1 MLGAYGA
8 WAAAQL
14 GERPGELSF
23 RAGSWPDVAAW
34 KAKARGALLG
44 LLHVPPAAAADVQ
57 IHGSGVHEGVEVE
70 ELSWQLPWGPRTK
83 AFFLKPRG
91 ACGKLPGVL
100 AFHDHGGD
108 KHFGRRKIVRTG
120 PADHA
125 LAVAHQEEYYGGVG
139 WANELARRGFGVL
152 VPDVFPFDS
161 RRILVSDVPPLVVHR
176 LTSPPLEVRELTPE
190 DLAAHGSS
198 ASMDVA
204 ADEPPAQIAAY
215 NAFAAQHEAVVA
227 KSLFCAGLTW
237 PGVMVAEDRAALD
250 YLVSRPDVDS
260 GRIGCG
266 GLSGG
271 GLRTVFLGGLDDRI
285 RCAVCAGMMTTWRDY
300 LLRTSY
306 THTWMIYVPGLPP
319 LLDFP
324 EILGLRVPLPSLVLA
339 TTEDPLFT
347 LTETER
353 AAGMLTEIYGKA
365 GAGDRFLF
373 KLHRGPHKLD
383 LPMQSEAFEWF
394 EKWLS

>member
-8 WAAAQL
+8 WAAELL
-14 GERPGELSF
+14 GDRPGELSF
-23 RAGSWPDVAAW
+23 RAGSRQDLSLW
-34 KAKARGALLG
+34 KEEARAALLG
-44 LLHVPPAAAADVQ
+44 LLHCPRAGAADVQ
-57 IHGSGVHEGVEVE
+57 VHGSRVHDGVQVE
-70 ELSWQLPWGPRTK
+70 ELSWQLPWGPRTR
-83 AFFLKPRG
+83 AFFLKPRD
-91 ACGKLPGVL
+91 ARGKLPGVL

-125 LAVAHQEEYYGGVG
+125 LAIAHMEEYYGGVG

-152 VPDVFPFDS
+152 VHDVFPFDS
-161 RRILVSDVPPLVVHR
+161 RRILASDLPSHVVQR
-176 LTSPPLEVRELTPE
+176 LMSPPLEIRELTPD
-190 DLAAHGSS
+190 DLAAAVPA
-198 ASMDVA
+198 ASLDVT
-204 ADEPPAQIAAY
+204 ADESSEKIAAY

-250 YLVSRPDVDS
+250 YLVSRPDVDP
-260 GRIGCG
+260 GRLGCG

-300 LLRTSY
+300 LLSTSY

-324 EILGLRVPLPSLVLA
+324 EILGLRAPLPSLVLA
-339 TTEDPLFT
+339 TTDDPLFT
-347 LTETER
+347 FAETER
-353 AAGMLTEIYGKA
+353 ASGMLTEIYRKA
-365 GAGDRFLF
+365 RAEDRFRF
-373 KLHRGPHKLD
+373 RVHHGPHKLD
-383 LPMQSEAFEWF
+383 LPMQAEAFDWL